1 MAAIGACISKDFQY
15 PEKPTPVFKDEVD
28 ELPEDSKPAMSQS
41 EIQIRNQVQKAKDS
55 LEIMNGGHKTI
66 IGEKRI

>member
-1 MAAIGACISKDFQY
+1 MAAIGACISKDFHY

-28 ELPEDSKPAMSQS
+28 ELPEDSKLAMSQS
-41 EIQIRNQVQKAKDS
+41 EIQIRNQVQKAKDA
-55 LEIMNGGHKTI
+55 LELMGGGRKTI